1 VKKEDERMKH
11 KWAGMALLLAASLVF
26 FACGGKEEVVEEK
39 EEAQFEGTVPIDR
52 DSWEKG
58 NPGGRFVRAA
68 LGDPK
73 TFNPVVASETSTTE
87 ITELLFDTI
96 ARRDT
101 LTLDWAPKLAESW
114 EISEDQKS
122 VTVTLRDNIKWTDGE
137 QLTADDV
144 VYTVNELIFAEVIQ
158 SNMRDGLFVGDEPSV
173 WTKVDELT
181 FKVELPTVYAGIINM
196 LDINVMPKHVFKPL
210 VDEQGPE
217 AVNSFWGVDVDPEE
231 IVSSGPFM
239 LAEYEASQRVVM
251 RKNPNY
257 YREDQWG
264 QQLPYLDE
272 VVYTIVED
280 QDTMFAKYLAGETD
294 FHPLRGEE
302 FSEMNEKK
310 EELNTTIYDVGPD
323 AGTTFITFN
332 MNPVEGE
339 DDNGI
344 TAPELTWL
352 SNRKFRTAMAHL
364 IDRETMINNVAYGFG
379 YPQYSFV
386 PRFSPYYW
394 EDVDEEAPKY
404 DPERAKELLE
414 EIGYKDR
421 DGNGVREDPDGNEI
435 NLVLNTN
442 SGNRVRESIG
452 EIFSQ
457 EAKNAGIDVTFKP
470 EEFNSLVGKLLSS
483 YDWEMILIG
492 LTGSVDP
499 ISGANVYPSSGNLHM
514 IEPNQEE
521 PRRDWEKAVDEAWK
535 KANQTTDE
543 EQRKEGFVE
552 IQKIWVE
559 QVPWVYTYNP
569 ALIYAFK
576 NKYGNI
582 KCQPVDDYDWMGIM
596 DRIYIKE

>member
-1 VKKEDERMKH
+1 
-11 KWAGMALLLAASLVF
+11 
-26 FACGGKEEVVEEK
+26 
-39 EEAQFEGTVPIDR
+39 
-52 DSWEKG
+52 
-58 NPGGRFVRAA
+58 
-68 LGDPK
+68 
-73 TFNPVVASETSTTE
+73 VASETSTTE
-87 ITELLFDTI
+87 ITEQLFDTI
-96 ARRDT
+96 ARRNT
-101 LTLDWAPKLAESW
+101 LTLEWEPRLAESW
-114 EISEDQKS
+114 EIADDQKS
-122 VTVTLRDNIKWTDGE
+122 IMVTLRDNIMWTDGK
-137 QLTADDV
+137 QMTADDV
-144 VYTVNELIFAEVIQ
+144 IYTVNELIFPEVIQ
-158 SNMRDGLFVGDEPSV
+158 SNMRDGLFVGDEPSE

-181 FKVELPTVYAGIINM
+181 FRVELPTVYAGIINM
-196 LDINVMPKHVFKPL
+196 LDINIMPKHVFKPL
-210 VDEQGPE
+210 IDEQGHE
-217 AVNSFWGVDVDPEE
+217 AVNSFWGVDVNPEE

-239 LAEYEASQRVVM
+239 LAEYEPSQRVVM
-251 RKNPNY
+251 KKNPNY

-272 VVYTIVED
+272 LVYTIVED

-302 FSEMNEKK
+302 FSELNEKK

-339 DDNGI
+339 DDKGI
-344 TAPELTWL
+344 TPPEHTWL
-352 SNRKFRTAMAHL
+352 SNKKFRTAMAHL

-394 EDVDEEAPKY
+394 DGVDEAAPKY
-404 DPERAKELLE
+404 DPERAKELLD

-421 DGNGVREDPDGNEI
+421 DGNGVREDPEGNEI

-442 SGNRVRESIG
+442 SGNRVRESVG

-457 EAKNAGIDVTFKP
+457 EAKNVGINITFKP
-470 EEFNSLVGKLLSS
+470 EEFNSLVGKLVSS

-514 IEPNQEE
+514 IEPKQEE
-521 PRRDWEKAVDEAWK
+521 PRRDWEKAVDEAWE

-543 EQRKEGFVE
+543 QQRKEGFVE

-576 NKYGNI
+576 NKFGNI

>member
-1 VKKEDERMKH
+1 MRKT
-11 KWAGMALLLAASLVF
+11 WAGLILLLAASLVF
-26 FACGGKEEVVEEK
+26 FACGAEEEVVEEK

-52 DSWEKG
+52 SSWEKG

-73 TFNPVVASETSTTE
+73 TFNPAVASETSTTE
-87 ITELLFDTI
+87 ITEQLFDTI

-101 LTLDWAPKLAESW
+101 LTLDWAPRLAESW

-144 VYTVNELIFAEVIQ
+144 IYTVNELIYPEVIQ
-158 SNMRDGLFVGDEPSV
+158 SNMRDGLYVGDEPSE
-173 WTKVDELT
+173 WTKIDELT

-210 VDEQGPE
+210 IDEQGHE
-217 AVNSFWGVDVDPEE
+217 AVNSFWGVDVNPEE

-239 LAEYEASQRVVM
+239 LAEYEPSQRVVM
-251 RKNPNY
+251 KKNPDY

-264 QQLPYLDE
+264 QQLPYIDE
-272 VVYTIVED
+272 LVYTIVED

-294 FHPLRGEE
+294 FHSLRGEE
-302 FSEMNEKK
+302 FSELNEKK

-323 AGTTFITFN
+323 AGTLFITFN
-332 MNPVEGE
+332 MNPIEGE

-344 TAPELTWL
+344 SPPELTWL
-352 SNRKFRTAMAHL
+352 SNKKFRTAMAHL

-394 EDVDEEAPKY
+394 EGVEDVAPTY
-404 DPERAKELLE
+404 DPERAKELLD

-421 DGNGVREDPDGNEI
+421 DGNGVREDPEGNEI

-442 SGNRVRESIG
+442 SGNRERESVG

-457 EAKNAGIDVTFKP
+457 EAKNVGINITFKP
-470 EEFNSLVGKLLSS
+470 EEFNSLVGKLVSS

-521 PRRDWEKAVDEAWK
+521 PRRDWEKAVDEAWE

-543 EQRKEGFVE
+543 QQRKEGFKE
-552 IQKIWVE
+552 IQKIWAE
-559 QVPWVYTYNP
+559 QIPWAYTYNR

-576 NKYGNI
+576 NKFGNI